1 MNTNTAIITAGDVIE
16 FESEGIAVSALV
28 LLTSEDAVI
37 LDLLDGSMPIVAKFV
52 ELGEF
57 RLFTPDAEDLIP
69 VAA

>member
-1 MNTNTAIITAGDVIE
+1 MNTMIINAGDVIE
-16 FESEGIAVSALV
+16 FEADGLAASALV
-28 LLTSEDAVI
+28 LLVSDDAVI

-52 ELGEF
+52 ELGNY